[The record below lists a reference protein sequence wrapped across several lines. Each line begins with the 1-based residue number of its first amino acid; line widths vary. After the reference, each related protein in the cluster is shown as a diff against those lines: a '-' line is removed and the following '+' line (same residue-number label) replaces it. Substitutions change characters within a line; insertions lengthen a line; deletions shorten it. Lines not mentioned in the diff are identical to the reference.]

1 MKSLTLSALTTLALV
16 STVSAEALAQE
27 EAGPTSNPGGDSSF
41 MQVAPPSV
49 TTTFSRDSGPPVDS
63 YLPSGSQSLTDVNAT
78 KSTFDLNR
86 GDGATLSSKGDPKG
100 QFIVEGSGVPS
111 AHTVK
116 RGDTLWAISGQYYK
130 NPYNWPRLW
139 SQNPQILNPHWI
151 YPGDRLRLRSDER
164 GSIRPRTVPEQTVFL
179 RNYGWVDDPERDAMG
194 ELVGG
199 PDENQML
206 SYGDDAYIELDEEKH
221 KDMKIELGQE
231 LQLYRE
237 VRTMSGEDADQSGE
251 LVEVLGTVRV
261 DRYNPKTRMI
271 RAHIVEA
278 LDVIE
283 RGVLV
288 GPVPRK
294 FLIVPPAQNE
304 EYQEA
309 HILTALYPHQFF
321 GQHQVLF
328 LDRGSKQGVKPGNR
342 FIAVRRGDLWVD
354 SLDIG
359 GYGAT
364 IRAAT
369 EDDRDGQIEDLKTD
383 GPDDK
388 YPNETYGEVRVL
400 EVRENSCMA
409 VVIES
414 SIEMERDT
422 ILVMKKGY

>member
-27 EAGPTSNPGGDSSF
+27 EAGPTSNPGGDSTLT
-41 MQVAPPSV
+41 QVAPPSV
-49 TTTFSRDSGPPVDS
+49 TTTFSRESGPPVDS
-63 YLPSGSQSLTDVNAT
+63 YLPSGSQSLTDVNST

-86 GDGATLSSKGDPKG
+86 GDGATLSSKGDPNG

-151 YPGDRLRLRSDER
+151 YPGDRLRLRIDER

-206 SYGDDAYIELDEEKH
+206 SFGDDAYIELDEEKH

-261 DRYNPKTRMI
+261 DRYNPKTRMV

-304 EYQEA
+304 EYQA
-309 HILTALYPHQFF
+309 SQWA
-321 GQHQVLF
+321 
-328 LDRGSKQGVKPGNR
+328 RGAGH
-342 FIAVRRGDLWVD
+342 
-354 SLDIG
+354 SLDASG
-359 GYGAT
+359 RYVCCGLRWLCSAGWVAL
-364 IRAAT
+364 A
-369 EDDRDGQIEDLKTD
+369 G
-383 GPDDK
+383 
-388 YPNETYGEVRVL
+388 
-400 EVRENSCMA
+400 
-409 VVIES
+409 
-414 SIEMERDT
+414 
-422 ILVMKKGY
+422 